1 MASLRRIE
9 IPLGPLRRVPEWWNR
24 EFSDARL
31 ILERDGDLQY
41 FHLTGRLQRFFTR
54 AAMVCSSAVVL
65 TFVLLVA
72 NTVRVVLRAA
82 YLEAA
87 QSQTLSTLAELDPS
101 VRPGVEALASV
112 KTMAERIRQRQATLT
127 RLLETSVS
135 ALRSENAELLG
146 GLQTSGIG
154 EQRVDTIKNRLPAG
168 GPATLPSSDAFE
180 ADSREVIEQVM
191 RNKELKDVL
200 RTLPARMPLADAAV
214 TSDYG
219 PRRHPV
225 LGGSDEHRG
234 LDMYSSSG
242 RDEVRA
248 VAAGTV
254 SIAGYNGS
262 YGNMVL
268 VDHPGGIQTL
278 YGHMA
283 KVAVRPGQSVLS
295 GAELGLVGSTG
306 LSSGK
311 HLHFE
316 VRVGGVT
323 LDPEKVISAAKN
335 LQSE

>member
-41 FHLTGRLQRFFTR
+41 FHLTGRLQRIFTR

-82 YLEAA
+82 HLEAA
-87 QSQTLSTLAELDPS
+87 QTQTFATLAELDAS
-101 VRPGVEALASV
+101 VRPSVTDPASV
-112 KTMAERIRQRQATLT
+112 KTMAQRIRQRQATLT

-135 ALRSENAELLG
+135 ALRSENAELWG

-154 EQRVDTIKNRLPAG
+154 EQRVDTIKGRLPAG
-168 GPATLPSSDAFE
+168 GPPIPPSSDAFE

-191 RNKELKDVL
+191 RNKELKEVL

-242 RDEVRA
+242 RDQVRA

-283 KVAVRPGQSVLS
+283 KVAVRPGQSVLP
-295 GAELGLVGSTG
+295 GAELGLVGNTG
-306 LSSGK
+306 LSTGK

-316 VRVGGVT
+316 VRVGGVP
-323 LDPEKVISAAKN
+323 LDPEKVISAARN
-335 LQSE
+335 LQ